1 MKNRIKVV
9 EIISD
14 TNFGGAGQ
22 YLKSIVE
29 EIDKERFD
37 LTVIMPVGSV
47 LKDML
52 GDIPIE
58 HCRDINEKSFSFKGT
73 CHLCKMMKMIRPSVV
88 HTHGSLSGRLAAQL
102 LGVRNIVY
110 TKHTLSDNSV
120 LWKRKLK
127 KILNSALR
135 AKVIAISAS
144 VKLNLIEEGIKE
156 DNIRMIYNGIRPIE
170 TFDNETRLIP
180 IITLVGRLEA
190 IKGHRHMIE
199 ITRQLVDCYDEDF
212 EVRFVGSGSL
222 ESTLKDIVTDYGL
235 PISFSGHVSN
245 IGEIYET
252 SDIIVNTSDSE
263 ALSYAAL
270 EAMIHKKPVV
280 AFDIPGI
287 NEVIENGK
295 TGFLV
300 DYKNYG
306 LFAECL
312 VQLLSNNTLRR
323 NMGELGR
330 KRAIDKFSLKEMIN
344 GIETLYMEE
353 L

>member
-1 MKNRIKVV
+1 MNNRIKVV
-9 EIISD
+9 EVISD

-22 YLKSIVE
+22 YLKSILE
-29 EIDKERFD
+29 EIDKDRFE
-37 LTVIMPVGSV
+37 LVVIMPVGSV
-47 LKDML
+47 LRDILKDF
-52 GDIPIE
+52 DII
-58 HCRDINEKSFSFKGT
+58 HCSDINEQSFSLKGT
-73 CHLCKMMKMIRPSVV
+73 FNLYKLLKSIKPSVV

-102 LGVRNIVY
+102 LGVKSIVY

-120 LWKRKLK
+120 GWKRALK
-127 KILNSALR
+127 IILNKVLR
-135 AKVIAISAS
+135 AKVIAISDS
-144 VKLNLIEEGIKE
+144 VRLNLIDEGIKV

-170 TFDNETRLIP
+170 TFDIETRPIP
-180 IITLVGRLEA
+180 IITLVGRLES

-199 ITRQLVDCYDEDF
+199 ITKRLVDSYSQDF

-222 ESTLKDIVTDYGL
+222 ETILKNNVLEFNL
-235 PISFSGHVSN
+235 PIRFTGYVTN
-245 IGEIYET
+245 IAEIYES

-270 EAMIHKKPVV
+270 EGMMHKKPVV

-295 TGFLV
+295 TGYLV
-300 DYKNYG
+300 DYMNYD
-306 LFAECL
+306 LFAEDL
-312 VQLLSNNTLRR
+312 VKLLKDSTLRE

-330 KRAIDKFSLKEMIN
+330 KRVVDKFSIKEMIN
-344 GIETLYMEE
+344 GIESLYLEE

>member
-1 MKNRIKVV
+1 MKDRVKVV

-29 EIDKERFD
+29 EIDKERFE
-37 LTVIMPVGSV
+37 LVIIMPVGSV

-52 GDIPIE
+52 GDITIE
-58 HCRDINEKSFSFKGT
+58 YCRDINEKSFSLKGIFN
-73 CHLCKMMKMIRPSVV
+73 LYKIIKKIKPSTV
-88 HTHGSLSGRLAAQL
+88 HTHGSLSGRLAAQI
-102 LGVRNIVY
+102 LGVKNIVY
-110 TKHTLSDNSV
+110 TKHTLSDNSIG
-120 LWKRKLK
+120 WKRELK
-127 KILNSALR
+127 RILNKVLR
-135 AKVIAISAS
+135 AKVIAISRS
-144 VKLNLIEEGIKE
+144 VKLNLIDEGIKE

-180 IITLVGRLEA
+180 IITLVGRLES

-199 ITRQLVDCYDEDF
+199 ITRRLVECYSANF

-222 ESTLKDIVTDYGL
+222 ETILKKNVENYGL
-235 PISFSGHVSN
+235 PIRFSGYVSN

-270 EAMIHKKPVV
+270 EAMMHKKPVV

-300 DYKNYG
+300 EYENYD
-306 LFAECL
+306 LFTEYLAK
-312 VQLLSNNTLRR
+312 LLQDDTLRR
-323 NMGELGR
+323 SMGELGR
-330 KRAIDKFSLKEMIN
+330 KRVIDNFSLREMIN
-344 GIETLYMEE
+344 EIETLYMEA